1 MFDLVRL
8 RVLRTVADQG
18 TLAAA
23 ADVLHLTPSAVSQQ
37 MAKLEREARCALIE
51 RHGRRVRLTEEGRLL
66 AEHAERILGAVEQ
79 AEADLDERRGEVV
92 GDFTVAA
99 FPTAARGLL
108 PKVLVVMNER
118 YPRLRLGL
126 REVEPYDAIAQL
138 TRGDLDLAIAQ
149 DWVNVPIAVSDRL
162 RSHDIGRDLIDVALP
177 AGHPLADASTVA
189 LSDLAGER
197 WIASTAGTIC
207 YDWLTSTFR
216 GAGHEPDIAH
226 QAVEFPTQLALVAAG
241 LGVALMPRLAGDHV
255 PDGVRLRPVE
265 PAMSRRVFAVWR
277 EESGRKPAVRAFVE
291 MAVEQWREHHYSLH
305 V

>member
-37 MAKLEREARCALIE
+37 MAKLEREARCVLIE

-66 AEHAERILGAVEQ
+66 AMHAERILGAVEQ
-79 AEADLDERRGEVV
+79 AEADLDERRGEVL

-108 PKVLVVMNER
+108 PKVVVAMNQR
-118 YPRLRLGL
+118 YPRLRLYL

-138 TRGDLDLAIAQ
+138 SRGDLDVAIAQ

-162 RSHDIGRDLIDVALP
+162 CSRDIGHDRIDVALP
-177 AGHPLADASTVA
+177 ERHPLADAPSVA

-207 YDWLTSTFR
+207 HDWLMSTFR
-216 GAGHEPDIAH
+216 NAGYEPEIAH
-226 QAVEFPTQLALVAAG
+226 QAVEFPTQLTLVAAG
-241 LGVALMPRLAGDHV
+241 LGVALVPRLAGDHV
-255 PDGVRLRPVE
+255 PDGVRVRSVE

-291 MAVEQWREHHYSLH
+291 MAVQQWREHHYSLH

>member
-66 AEHAERILGAVEQ
+66 AQHAERILGAVEQ
-79 AEADLDERRGEVV
+79 AEADLDERRGEVL

-108 PKVLVVMNER
+108 PKVVAAMNDR
-118 YPRLRLGL
+118 YPRLRLCL

-138 TRGDLDLAIAQ
+138 TRGDVDVAVAQ

-162 RSHDIGRDLIDVALP
+162 RSHDIGYDLIDVALP
-177 AGHPLADASTVA
+177 DTHPLADAPTVA
-189 LSDLAGER
+189 LSDLVGER

-207 YDWLTSTFR
+207 HDWLTTTFR
-216 GAGHEPDIAH
+216 HAGHEPDIAH
-226 QAVEFPTQLALVAAG
+226 QAVEFPTQLTLVAAG
-241 LGVALMPRLAGDHV
+241 LGVALVPRLAGDHI

-265 PAMSRRVFAVWR
+265 PTMSRRVFAVWR
-277 EESGRKPAVRAFVE
+277 AESGRRPAVRAFVE
-291 MAVEQWREHHYSLH
+291 MAAEHHYSLH